1 MIYAMKKD
9 QLKGLA
15 GREIV
20 GRFYGAEILLALFR
34 TDPAVVREILPKPL
48 KPAPEPLAMAFV
60 ANYPRTNFGPPY
72 YEGALF
78 VIAQYKGELGG
89 YCLSMPVT
97 NDTALIAGREQFGFP
112 KKIAE
117 DISLEIDGEHVNGS
131 VVRRGVKILEIDCN
145 LQEPFQRSDI
155 EEYGPAIDDLDG
167 QRGFRMVS
175 FLFKYF
181 PSPTAMGFDYTPR
194 LVRQVSLFTPR
205 PGGKKGPGEVKLV
218 SSELDPLGEIPVREV
233 LNVGYSVWDN
243 VMLPGK
249 VVARTWN
256 LASFLPHAFFKADYL
271 FHSPEENPPP
281 PIGLKERVKQWRR
294 MRSY

>member
-1 MIYAMKKD
+1 MIYAMKRGE
-9 QLKGLA
+9 LKALA

-20 GRFYGAEILLALFR
+20 GRFYGAEMLLALFR
-34 TDPAVVREILPKPL
+34 TDPAVVREVLPKPL

-78 VIAQYKGELGG
+78 VVASYKGELGG

-97 NDTALIAGREQFGFP
+97 NDTALIAGREQYGFP

-117 DISLEIDGEHVNGS
+117 DISLQVDDAHASGS
-131 VVRRGVKILEIDCN
+131 VTRKGVKILEIECD
-145 LQEPFQRSDI
+145 LEEPFQRSDI
-155 EEYGPAIDDLDG
+155 EEYGPPITDLDG
-167 QRGFRMVS
+167 RPGYGMVS
-175 FLFKYF
+175 FLYKYF
-181 PSPTAMGFDYTPR
+181 PSPTAMGFDYAPR

-233 LNVGYSVWDN
+233 LSVGYSVWDN

-249 VVARTWN
+249 VVTKKRN

-271 FHSPEENPPP
+271 FHSPEKNA
-281 PIGLKERVKQWRR
+281 PIGLRERLRQWRR